1 MAAVQSSRQKV
12 VNRAAVA
19 VVVLLTLVYLVPIY
33 WITSTAFKPRSLA
46 TTVPPTVLFQPEVTA
61 FIKLFTK
68 RVQMI
73 GKVNPE
79 VYDKAPWWEKR
90 IYDLGERIIKDSNG
104 NSELSAYP
112 SRFLNS
118 LIVAVSSTLLAVA
131 MGTLTAYGFSRFR
144 MPGEQDWLFFILS
157 TRMLPPVVVAIP
169 MFLMYRAVGL
179 VDTHVGLI
187 ILYTAFNLSFSVWL
201 MKGFI
206 DEIPKEY
213 EEAALVDGYTRMEAF
228 FRIVLPQSA
237 TGIAATAVFC
247 FITAWN
253 EYAFALMMTNRRA
266 QTAPPYI
273 PSQLGSGITDWTAIA
288 AGTLLFLLPV
298 AIFTFLLRR
307 HLLRGVTF
315 GAIRK

>member
-1 MAAVQSSRQKV
+1 MSAVQSNTQKAI
-12 VNRAAVA
+12 NRAAVGL
-19 VVVLLTLVYLVPIY
+19 VVLVTLIYLVPIY
-33 WITSTAFKPRSLA
+33 WITTTAFKPRSLA
-46 TTVPPTVLFQPEVTA
+46 TTVPPTVLFTPEVTA

-73 GKVNPE
+73 SKVDPD
-79 VYDKAPWWEKR
+79 VYAKAPWWEQR
-90 IYDLGERIIKDSNG
+90 IYDLGERFIKDSDG
-104 NSELSAYP
+104 HIELSAYP

-118 LIVAVSSTLLAVA
+118 MIVAVVSTFLAVA

-144 MPGEQDWLFFILS
+144 LPGEQDWLFFILS

-179 VDTHVGLI
+179 VDSHLGLI
-187 ILYTAFNLSFSVWL
+187 ILYTAFNLSFAVWL

-213 EEAALVDGYTRMEAF
+213 EEAALVDGYTRLEAF
-228 FRIVLPQSA
+228 FKIVLSQAA

-266 QTAPPYI
+266 QTAPPFI

-288 AGTLLFLLPV
+288 AGTFLFLLPA
-298 AIFTFLLRR
+298 AIFTFLLRK

-315 GAIRK
+315 GTIRK